1 MSYNDNKLND
11 IEDLVVSTISELE
24 DDIPIDETINSQP
37 LSDTY
42 LDDNF
47 KNDLLDEIKEEI
59 LEEHNPTNFL
69 DNSNEKSLKVDI
81 TQKTEIETPSSSK
94 TDLAPIIE
102 TQSEPASQTPEV
114 IIKNGDEV
122 LIEVR
127 EKIATLFEG
136 LKSNEIQKP
145 EDKLNLTLKYLEYI
159 LEMLN
164 AQIE

>member
-1 MSYNDNKLND
+1 MSYDDNKLSD

-24 DDIPIDETINSQP
+24 DDIPIDETTNSQP

-47 KNDLLDEIKEEI
+47 KNDLLEEIKEEI
-59 LEEHNPTNFL
+59 LEEKSPTDFL
-69 DNSNEKSLKVDI
+69 DESNEISLKVDN
-81 TQKTEIETPSSSK
+81 TQKTETANPTPSK
-94 TDLAPIIE
+94 INLEI
-102 TQSEPASQTPEV
+102 QSEPTPQTPEV
-114 IIKNGDEV
+114 IIKNGNEV
-122 LIEVR
+122 LIEIR

-159 LEMLN
+159 LEMLD
-164 AQIE
+164 AKIE

>member
-1 MSYNDNKLND
+1 MSYDDNKLSD

-24 DDIPIDETINSQP
+24 DDIPIDETTNSQP

-47 KNDLLDEIKEEI
+47 KNDLLEEIKEEI
-59 LEEHNPTNFL
+59 LEEKSPTDFL
-69 DNSNEKSLKVDI
+69 DESNEISLKVNN
-81 TQKTEIETPSSSK
+81 TQKTETVNPTPSK
-94 TDLAPIIE
+94 INLEI
-102 TQSEPASQTPEV
+102 QSEPTPQTPEV

-122 LIEVR
+122 LIEIR

-136 LKSNEIQKP
+136 LKSDEIQKP

-159 LEMLN
+159 LEMLD
-164 AQIE
+164 AKIE

>member
-1 MSYNDNKLND
+1 MSYDDNKLND

-24 DDIPIDETINSQP
+24 DDIPIDETTNSQP

-47 KNDLLDEIKEEI
+47 KNDLLEEIKEEI
-59 LEEHNPTNFL
+59 LEEKSPTDFL
-69 DNSNEKSLKVDI
+69 DESNEISLKVNN
-81 TQKTEIETPSSSK
+81 TQKTETVNPTPSK
-94 TDLAPIIE
+94 INLEI
-102 TQSEPASQTPEV
+102 QSEPTPQTPEV

-122 LIEVR
+122 LIEIR

-136 LKSNEIQKP
+136 LKSDEIQKP

-159 LEMLN
+159 LEMLD
-164 AQIE
+164 AKIE

>member
-1 MSYNDNKLND
+1 MSYDDNKLSD

-47 KNDLLDEIKEEI
+47 KNNLLEEIKEEI
-59 LEEHNPTNFL
+59 LEEQNPTDFL
-69 DNSNEKSLKVDI
+69 DNSNEKNLKVDT
-81 TQKTEIETPSSSK
+81 TQKTEIENPTPSK
-94 TDLAPIIE
+94 TNPTSIIQ
-102 TQSEPASQTPEV
+102 TQSEPAPQTPEV

-122 LIEVR
+122 LIEIR

-159 LEMLN
+159 LEMLD
-164 AQIE
+164 AKIE

>member
-1 MSYNDNKLND
+1 MSYDDNKLSD
-11 IEDLVVSTISELE
+11 IEDLVVSTINELE

-47 KNDLLDEIKEEI
+47 KNNLLEEIKEEI
-59 LEEHNPTNFL
+59 LEEQNPTDFL
-69 DNSNEKSLKVDI
+69 DNSNEKNLKVDT
-81 TQKTEIETPSSSK
+81 TQKTEIENPTPSK
-94 TDLAPIIE
+94 TNPTSIIQI
-102 TQSEPASQTPEV
+102 QSEPAPQTPEV

-122 LIEVR
+122 LIEIS

-159 LEMLN
+159 LEMLD
-164 AQIE
+164 AKIE

>member
-1 MSYNDNKLND
+1 MSYDDNKLSD

-47 KNDLLDEIKEEI
+47 KNNLLEEIKEEI
-59 LEEHNPTNFL
+59 LEEQNPTDFL
-69 DNSNEKSLKVDI
+69 DNSNEKNLKVDT
-81 TQKTEIETPSSSK
+81 TQKTEIENPTPSK
-94 TDLAPIIE
+94 TNPTSIIQ
-102 TQSEPASQTPEV
+102 TQSEPAPQTPEV

-122 LIEVR
+122 LIEIR

-159 LEMLN
+159 LEMFD
-164 AQIE
+164 AKIE

>member
-1 MSYNDNKLND
+1 MSYDDNKLSD
-11 IEDLVVSTISELE
+11 IEDLVVSTINELE

-47 KNDLLDEIKEEI
+47 KNNLLEEIKEEI
-59 LEEHNPTNFL
+59 LEEQNPTDFL
-69 DNSNEKSLKVDI
+69 DNSNEKNLKVDT
-81 TQKTEIETPSSSK
+81 TQKTEIENPTPSK
-94 TDLAPIIE
+94 TNPTSIIQ
-102 TQSEPASQTPEV
+102 TQSEPAPQTPEV

-122 LIEVR
+122 LIEIR

-136 LKSNEIQKP
+136 LKSNDIQKP

-159 LEMLN
+159 LEMLD
-164 AQIE
+164 AKIE

>member
-1 MSYNDNKLND
+1 MSYDDNKLSD
-11 IEDLVVSTISELE
+11 IEDLVVSTINELE

-47 KNDLLDEIKEEI
+47 KNNLLEEIKEEI
-59 LEEHNPTNFL
+59 LEEQNPTDFL
-69 DNSNEKSLKVDI
+69 DNSNEKNLKVDT
-81 TQKTEIETPSSSK
+81 TQKTEIENPTPSK
-94 TDLAPIIE
+94 TNPTSIIQ
-102 TQSEPASQTPEV
+102 TQSEPSPQTPEV

-122 LIEVR
+122 LIEIR

-159 LEMLN
+159 LEMLD
-164 AQIE
+164 AKIE

>member
-1 MSYNDNKLND
+1 MSYDDNKLSD

-47 KNDLLDEIKEEI
+47 KNNLLEEIKEEI
-59 LEEHNPTNFL
+59 LEEQNPTDFL
-69 DNSNEKSLKVDI
+69 DNSNEKNLKVDT
-81 TQKTEIETPSSSK
+81 TQKTEIENPTPSK
-94 TDLAPIIE
+94 TNPTSIIQ
-102 TQSEPASQTPEV
+102 TQSEPAFQTPEV

-122 LIEVR
+122 LIEIR

-159 LEMLN
+159 LEMLD
-164 AQIE
+164 AKIE

>member
-1 MSYNDNKLND
+1 MSYDDNKLSD

-24 DDIPIDETINSQP
+24 DDIPIDETTNSQP

-47 KNDLLDEIKEEI
+47 KNDLLEEIKEEI
-59 LEEHNPTNFL
+59 LEEKSPTDFL
-69 DNSNEKSLKVDI
+69 DESNEISLKVDN
-81 TQKTEIETPSSSK
+81 TQKTETANPTPSK
-94 TDLAPIIE
+94 INLEI
-102 TQSEPASQTPEV
+102 QSEPTPQTPEV
-114 IIKNGDEV
+114 IIKNDDEV
-122 LIEVR
+122 LIEIR

-159 LEMLN
+159 LEMLD
-164 AQIE
+164 AKIE

>member
-1 MSYNDNKLND
+1 MSYDDNKLSD

-47 KNDLLDEIKEEI
+47 KNNLLEEIKEEI
-59 LEEHNPTNFL
+59 LEEQNPTDFL
-69 DNSNEKSLKVDI
+69 DNSNEKNLKVDT
-81 TQKTEIETPSSSK
+81 TQKTEIENPTPSK
-94 TDLAPIIE
+94 TNPTSIIQ
-102 TQSEPASQTPEV
+102 TQSEPAPQTPEV

-122 LIEVR
+122 LIEIS

-159 LEMLN
+159 LEMLD
-164 AQIE
+164 AKIE

>member
-1 MSYNDNKLND
+1 MSYDDNKLND

-47 KNDLLDEIKEEI
+47 KNDLLEEIKEEI
-59 LEEHNPTNFL
+59 LEEQNSTDFL
-69 DNSNEKSLKVDI
+69 DNSNEKSLKVD
-81 TQKTEIETPSSSK
+81 TAQKTEIENPTPSK
-94 TDLAPIIE
+94 IDTTPIIE
-102 TQSEPASQTPEV
+102 TQPKPAPQTPEV

-122 LIEVR
+122 LIEIR

-136 LKSNEIQKP
+136 LKSNELQKP

-159 LEMLN
+159 LEMLD
-164 AQIE
+164 AKIE

>member
-1 MSYNDNKLND
+1 MSYDDNKLSD
-11 IEDLVVSTISELE
+11 IEDLVVSTINELE

-47 KNDLLDEIKEEI
+47 KNNLLEEIKEEI
-59 LEEHNPTNFL
+59 LEEQNPTDFL
-69 DNSNEKSLKVDI
+69 DNSNEKNLKVDT
-81 TQKTEIETPSSSK
+81 TQKTEIENPTPSK
-94 TDLAPIIE
+94 TNPTSIIQ
-102 TQSEPASQTPEV
+102 TQSEPAPQTPEV

-122 LIEVR
+122 LIEIR

-159 LEMLN
+159 LEMLD
-164 AQIE
+164 AKIE

>member
-1 MSYNDNKLND
+1 MSYDDNKLSD

-24 DDIPIDETINSQP
+24 DDIPIDETTNSQP

-47 KNDLLDEIKEEI
+47 KNDLLEEIKEEI
-59 LEEHNPTNFL
+59 LEEKSPTDFL
-69 DNSNEKSLKVDI
+69 DESNEISLKVDN
-81 TQKTEIETPSSSK
+81 TQKTETANPTPSK
-94 TDLAPIIE
+94 INLEI
-102 TQSEPASQTPEV
+102 QSEPTPQTPEV

-122 LIEVR
+122 LIEIR

-136 LKSNEIQKP
+136 LKSDEIQKP

-159 LEMLN
+159 LEMLD
-164 AQIE
+164 AKIE